1 MADISLWIP
10 QEIIPV
16 FLKYHS
22 QIQGLSI
29 MKALDFLIPLYPIMI
44 ENHTENI
51 VVLRGFNARTHH
63 SETVM
68 TVGAFLRVMQA
79 RIMTHPVFR
88 GYKVDDLV
96 QFTLDHPQVTSIPDE
111 SCGG

>member
-29 MKALDFLIPLYPIMI
+29 MKALDFLIPLYPAMI
-44 ENHTENI
+44 GGHTENV
-51 VVLRGFNARTHH
+51 VVLRGFNAHTHRR
-63 SETVM
+63 ETCM
-68 TVGAFLRVMQA
+68 TVGTYLRVMQA
-79 RIMTHPVFR
+79 RIMTRPILR